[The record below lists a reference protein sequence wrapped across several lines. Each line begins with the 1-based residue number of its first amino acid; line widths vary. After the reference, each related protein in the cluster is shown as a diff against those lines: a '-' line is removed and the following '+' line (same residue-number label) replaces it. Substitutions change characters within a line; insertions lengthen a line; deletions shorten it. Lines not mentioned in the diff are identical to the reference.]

1 MKKVQLKYMLT
12 MVFLF
17 LMAVT
22 MASCHRKPEV
32 PTEVIASSQTEVTV
46 LQEAKNAFETDWKAY
61 LAFSETV
68 NSHMLWAMDYAE
80 AFANDSTWENLLKAR
95 AACGAAKLEFQ
106 LLQLPEITLT
116 DAQYSLLID
125 AGIETDVLL
134 MEYEN
139 LPLLRSSHL
148 NTITLLEN
156 IETNDIFFSAVA
168 DAFPGWIE
176 DQKKLI
182 KLDNEYLC
190 ITTNYL
196 LLQLEDGSLW
206 DTLKEKYPVIA
217 SGCGEWITDSEQLM
231 QNCDSVLDQTAQME
245 LALAEYIG
253 IWDYTTGIVRE
264 AVSRADLERLAAQMK
279 EISGVPAYF
288 PAPGWMPEEFTQYYL
303 ITDEQSGENRLV
315 DPDEEIVQV
324 PTVCYISCGKISR
337 ETVEH
342 YAESLK
348 ACGLEPYSQ
357 WNEEAQ
363 SYQILVSS
371 GACQMMVQ
379 WTQEET
385 VIYMNDPVGC
395 LIPELYL
402 RAMDV
407 K

>member
-1 MKKVQLKYMLT
+1 MKKAQLKIRFTL
-12 MVFLF
+12 VFLF
-17 LMAVT
+17 LVAVT
-22 MASCHRKPEV
+22 MASCYSKPEV
-32 PTEVIASSQTEVTV
+32 PTEVVATSQTEATA
-46 LQEAKNAFETDWKAY
+46 LQEAKNTFETDWEAY

-68 NSHMLWAMDYAE
+68 NSRMLWAMDYAE
-80 AFANDSTWENLLKAR
+80 AVANDSTWENLLKAR

-116 DAQYSLLID
+116 DAQYSLLMD
-125 AGIETDVLL
+125 AGIEADVLL
-134 MEYEN
+134 MVYES

-196 LLQLEDGSLW
+196 LLQLEYDSLW

-217 SGCGEWITDSEQLM
+217 SGCGEWITDPEQLM
-231 QNCDSVLDQTAQME
+231 QNCDSVLAQTAQME

-253 IWDYTTGIVRE
+253 IWDYTAGIVRE
-264 AVSRADLERLAAQMK
+264 AVSTADLERLAAQMK

-303 ITDEQSGENRLV
+303 IAYGHSKENRLV
-315 DPDEEIVQV
+315 EPGEEILQA
-324 PTVCYISCGKISR
+324 PSACYISCGNISR
-337 ETVEH
+337 EAVEY

-363 SYQILVSS
+363 SYQMLVSS
-371 GACQMMVQ
+371 GSCQLMVQ

-402 RAMDV
+402 RAKDA